1 MSDNKVSLLINRQ
14 VPEFVREEYPVF
26 ISFLEAYYEFLE
38 NKQGTKK
45 NDLLTK
51 AKELKDISDV
61 DISINDFEEQFLN
74 TYASYLP
81 KDAQVDKAL
90 LIKNVLPLYLAKGNE
105 KSFKLLF
112 RMLFNDEVDIIL
124 PRNNVLKA
132 SDGKWTVDNILRI
145 ETDVRSV
152 YTASGNTTFI
162 LAQQINTDE
171 ALVYVG
177 GVLKTYATDYYIR
190 KESKKLIFNSAPTT
204 NSEIK
209 VVYTNFDVAILK
221 DRKVTGKTSGATAL
235 IERAVKRII
244 TDRLNLGF
252 PFELFINDK
261 TLVGS
266 FSGGEEVQTD
276 IIDDNGNLI
285 TITADT
291 FSIVNKINVVNG
303 GANYNVGDIA
313 IVTGGGSIDDATAI
327 VDDIVEG
334 YIDGIVLNYGGAGFQ
349 LNGDIA
355 VSGISPFSLDLA
367 IDGLDTS
374 GIANSTLDTFTA
386 STDVISDYASTLISA
401 ADYGFPTTLI
411 TAGENVSTVI
421 ADALSY
427 STISNLGPITNVIV
441 LFSNTATS
449 ISPTLDANSPTFPAG
464 TTAYDIKDFKSVG
477 RIKINSGGLY
487 YRVGDE
493 VVVGSN
499 PPGTFGRGA
508 AAAVKAV
515 AANGAITQIEIQP
528 SRVSG
533 TANITNNSPF
543 IVGTGTQFGTEI
555 RVGDRIIINNE
566 SRYVNSISSSTT
578 ANVNVNWTSAATTK
592 NVGKY
597 GDYFVGG
604 QGYTQGNFPALTI
617 SSSNVTATGANVQ
630 ISALMGDGESITPF
644 IGNTQ
649 PGQIITIKV
658 VSGGSGYKYIPQVDL
673 TGSGNKLA
681 TASATIE
688 DVYIGLPGR
697 WTTSDSILST
707 SERKLQGRNY
717 YVDYSYITAS
727 TTEFTKYKKILKQLL
742 HPAGFVNYSD
752 LNEYVSFTANTINIS
767 TTSAN
772 AISGTINVANGSIY
786 VTGMNTKF
794 NVANTKGTLT
804 IGSNIAVNGIIRT
817 VSTIISNTNL
827 SVSSAFTT
835 SANAQSVIILT

>member
-1 MSDNKVSLLINRQ
+1 MTDNKVSLLINKQ

-38 NKQGTKK
+38 NAQGTQK
-45 NDLLTK
+45 NDLITK
-51 AKELKDISDV
+51 SKELKDVSDV
-61 DISINDFEEQFLN
+61 DISIDDFEEQFLN

-124 PRNNVLKA
+124 PKNNVLKA

-152 YTASGNTTFI
+152 YTATGNTTFL
-162 LAQQINTDE
+162 LAQQVNTDE
-171 ALVYVG
+171 ALVYVNS
-177 GVLKTYATDYYIR
+177 VLKTYATDYYIR
-190 KESKKLIFNSAPTT
+190 KESKKLVFNTAPAA
-204 NSEIK
+204 NSEVK
-209 VVYTNFDVAILK
+209 VVYTNFDVALLK

-235 IERAVKRII
+235 VERSVKRII
-244 TDRLNLGF
+244 TDQLNLGF

-261 TLVGS
+261 TLIGT
-266 FSGGEEVQTD
+266 FSGGEEVEATV
-276 IIDDNGNLI
+276 IDDNGGLI
-285 TITADT
+285 TLRADT

-303 GANYNVGDIA
+303 GASYNVGDIV
-313 IVTGGGSIDDATAI
+313 IVTGGGATEDATAI

-334 YIDGIVLNYGGAGFQ
+334 YIDGIVVNYGGAGFE
-349 LNGDIA
+349 LNGDVA

-367 IDGLDTS
+367 IDGTDTS
-374 GIANSTLDTFTA
+374 GIANSTLDTFTV
-386 STDVISDYASTLISA
+386 SNDVISDYANTLISA
-401 ADYGFPTTLI
+401 SDYGFPSTLI

-427 STISNLGPITNVIV
+427 LTISNLGPITNVIV

-449 ISPTLDANSPTFPAG
+449 ISPTLDANSPTFIAG
-464 TTAYDIKDFKSVG
+464 TTAYSIKDFRSVG
-477 RIKINSGGLY
+477 RIKINNGGQY
-487 YRVGDE
+487 YQVGDE
-493 VVVGSN
+493 VVFGSN

-533 TANITNNSPF
+533 TANVINNSPF

-555 RVGDRIIINNE
+555 RVGDRIIINNQ
-566 SRYVNSISSSTT
+566 SRYINSISSATT
-578 ANVNVNWTSAATTK
+578 ANVNVNWTSATTAK
-592 NVGKY
+592 KIGKY
-597 GDYFVGG
+597 GDFFIGG
-604 QGYTQGNFPALTI
+604 QGYTQGNFPSLTV

-644 IGNTQ
+644 IGNTR
-649 PGQIITIKV
+649 PGQIISIKV
-658 VSGGSGYKYIPQVDL
+658 VSGGSGYEYIPQVDL
-673 TGSGNKLA
+673 TGSGDRTA

-688 DVYIGLPGR
+688 DVYLGLPGR

-727 TTEFTKYKKILKQLL
+727 ATEFKKYKKILKQLL

-767 TTSAN
+767 TTSSN
-772 AISGTINVANGSIY
+772 TISGRVNVATGSIY

-804 IGSNIAVNGIIRT
+804 IGSNIAVNGVIRT

-835 SANAQSVIILT
+835 SANAQPVIILT